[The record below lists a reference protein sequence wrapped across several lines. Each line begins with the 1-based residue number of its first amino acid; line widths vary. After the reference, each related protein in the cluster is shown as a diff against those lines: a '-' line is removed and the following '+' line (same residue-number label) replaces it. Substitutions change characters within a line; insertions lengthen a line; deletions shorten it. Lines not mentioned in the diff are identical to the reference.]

1 MIPSKTFGGLFDEF
15 FNRSLS
21 DVVGSDFTF
30 STPSVNV
37 IENDSDYMIEVAAP
51 GLNKEDFFVE
61 VDNDYLIISASKEE
75 KKEEKEGKFT
85 RNEFNYSS
93 FTRKFYL
100 PETIKADKI
109 DAKYKDGIL
118 TLMIPKKEEAKTK
131 APISIKIK

>member
-1 MIPSKTFGGLFDEF
+1 MTPSKTFGGLFDEF

-37 IENDSDYMIEVAAP
+37 IENDNDYLVEVAAP
-51 GLNKEDFFVE
+51 GLSKEDFFVE
-61 VDNDYLIISASKEE
+61 VDNDHLIISASKEE

-85 RNEFNYSS
+85 RNEFNYGS
-93 FTRKFYL
+93 FTRRFYL
-100 PETIKADKI
+100 PETVKADKI